1 MIARLLLLFTLA
13 AASAAAQQPLRV
25 WAYDGLKPQLERW
38 ESAYTAQHPEVHFT
52 NTYHGAAAVMAGLY
66 DGVADFTLMG
76 REIWPV
82 ETMAYRW
89 VYQAQPF
96 GLAVATAG
104 LNAPGQAFTPVVI
117 VNKSNPIATIT
128 LSQLDAIYASEHRA
142 APANIRTWGDLGLT
156 GPIATHAIHV
166 YGFGGEDPLGVY
178 FRHDVLKMDFKPN
191 PASHLYTDTE
201 QSLASKKVATPRNTA
216 AMRIAAAVAADPYAI
231 GYTSALAA
239 HGTKIIPVANIAPS
253 SETLADRTY
262 PMTRSAWLFFRR
274 TNDKPL
280 DPRIDAFVRFVL
292 SPEGQAVVQ
301 SKDGFLPLTPKMQA
315 DQIHKLEAPIPAAG
329 VTEE

>member
-1 MIARLLLLFTLA
+1 MIARILLTLA
-13 AASAAAQQPLRV
+13 LLTTAAHAQQPLRV
-25 WAYDGLKPQLERW
+25 WAYDGLRPQLERW
-38 ESAYTAQHPEVHFT
+38 ESAYTAEHPDVHFA
-52 NTYHGAAAVMAGLY
+52 NTFHGAAAVMAGLY
-66 DGVADFTLMG
+66 DGVADFTLLG

-96 GLAVATAG
+96 GVAVATAG

-117 VNKSNPIATIT
+117 VNKSNPLAGIT
-128 LSQLDAIYASEHRA
+128 LAQLDAIYASEHRA

-156 GPIATHAIHV
+156 GPIASHAIHV

-191 PASHLYTDTE
+191 PASHLYSDSE
-201 QSLASKKVATPRNTA
+201 LPRYTA
-216 AMRIAAAVAADPYAI
+216 ARRIAAAVAADPYAI
-231 GYTSALAA
+231 GYTSEPVA
-239 HGTKIIPVANIAPS
+239 HATKILPVADIAPNTS
-253 SETLADRTY
+253 TLRNRSYA
-262 PMTRSAWLFFRR
+262 MTRSAWLFFRR

-280 DPRIDAFVRFVL
+280 DPRIDSFVRFIL
-292 SPEGQAVVQ
+292 SPAGQAVVQ
-301 SKDGFLPLTPKMQA
+301 SEDGFLPLTSKMQA

-329 VTEE
+329 ATEE